1 MKRKEAIEEM
11 CSLLDDL
18 SSGEYIQLI
27 DDLNK
32 YEVDKIKIPEIYG
45 MDDNKKFKNK
55 KSYDFDE

>member
-1 MKRKEAIEEM
+1 MKRKEVIEEI
-11 CSLLDDL
+11 CSILDDL

-32 YEVDKIKIPEIYG
+32 IDKIKIPEIYG

-55 KSYDFDE
+55 KTLLR